1 MGKNS
6 NIRFLKKKCIRQN
19 LWHFWNEETWPPCSI
34 NLWRLRISFES
45 LKHRNQTL
53 LLRALYYQLRQNA
66 ETWKGDIF
74 CTKSLGNSN
83 NKQLQFLEYYMALKI
98 LSPDFDFLLR
108 TESIAVCF
116 IPQVQGQETP
126 VDCLSFETIKQQA
139 NSVTVQNF
147 LDTKLVLL
155 KGLDFLTL

>member
-1 MGKNS
+1 
-6 NIRFLKKKCIRQN
+6 
-19 LWHFWNEETWPPCSI
+19 
-34 NLWRLRISFES
+34 
-45 LKHRNQTL
+45 
-53 LLRALYYQLRQNA
+53 
-66 ETWKGDIF
+66 
-74 CTKSLGNSN
+74 
-83 NKQLQFLEYYMALKI
+83 MALKI

-147 LDTKLVLL
+147 LDTQLVRVR
-155 KGLDFLTL
+155 FLNSVIYLIFGFICRLPTAHKANGV